1 MMIKHRSILH
11 LSRVFEYILF
21 YLEEITMEQNS
32 VLKILVSQNE
42 AEYTI
47 SLIGRLDTLTSP
59 DLEDKLEE
67 VFDDAEKL
75 IFDLSQLE
83 YISSAGLRVLLGASQ
98 EMDERGEMVIRN
110 LTEPVQDVFDVT
122 GFSDA
127 FDIE

>member
-1 MMIKHRSILH
+1 
-11 LSRVFEYILF
+11 
-21 YLEEITMEQNS
+21 MEQNS

-127 FDIE
+127 FNIE

>member
-1 MMIKHRSILH
+1 
-11 LSRVFEYILF
+11 
-21 YLEEITMEQNS
+21 MEQNS

>member
-1 MMIKHRSILH
+1 
-11 LSRVFEYILF
+11 
-21 YLEEITMEQNS
+21 MEQNS

-42 AEYTI
+42 AEYTF
-47 SLIGRLDTLTSP
+47 SLIGRLDTLPSP

-127 FDIE
+127 FNIE

>member
-1 MMIKHRSILH
+1 
-11 LSRVFEYILF
+11 
-21 YLEEITMEQNS
+21 MEQNS

-42 AEYTI
+42 AEYTF

>member
-1 MMIKHRSILH
+1 
-11 LSRVFEYILF
+11 
-21 YLEEITMEQNS
+21 MEQNS

-42 AEYTI
+42 AEYTF

-127 FDIE
+127 FNIE

>member
-1 MMIKHRSILH
+1 MIKHRSILH